1 MRKTYLS
8 QMGKKQ
14 QQLNSLAKTAKKES
28 KGEIFKMEGGKWE
41 EDQDGKWDFNERFK
55 NNKMILW
62 FFIGNTSS
70 ASVIRGCLKGSRKTP
85 PIGSG
90 RK

>member
-41 EDQDGKWDFNERFK
+41 EI
-55 NNKMILW
+55 KMASGILM
-62 FFIGNTSS
+62 TDS
-70 ASVIRGCLKGSRKTP
+70 KTT
-85 PIGSG
+85 
-90 RK
+90 R